1 MLMIMAEDNMMK
13 KPEEALRQ
21 QPQARET
28 APGVADMMARLRE
41 VRISRAESPKVGED
55 TRSKMLQGFCTEFF
69 TACYNKAKTE
79 GTTGALNGSEMKQC
93 FG

>member
-1 MLMIMAEDNMMK
+1 MLMIMAEDAVMK

-21 QPQARET
+21 QPQAKET

-41 VRISRAESPKVGED
+41 ARISKAEPKVSED
-55 TRSKMLQGFCTEFF
+55 TRSKLLQSFCTEFF
-69 TACYNKAKTE
+69 TACYDKAKKE
-79 GTTGALNGSEMKQC
+79 GTTNAFNGSEMKQC